1 MHHPTLARRYA
12 WQIGLV
18 ALTLLLA
25 QGAWEMA
32 FGWHEARAQVARMQ
46 AVQAHAAAREM
57 HQYLAALERALAD
70 ATKLAPDDLAQ
81 RREEF
86 YRLMVLHPL
95 VTDLQ
100 AVDASGR
107 ERLFVS
113 RTEPDRVDAGAPAA
127 ALAASAPHYG
137 DTFYKD
143 GSEPYVQLTV
153 PEPRRAGAVTVATV
167 SLRFLGDVLA
177 GMALGDDGSAYV
189 VDAHNRLVAHPRATQ
204 ALRQLDLAGHPPVQ
218 AARASGL
225 AAADTVDFARQAVI
239 ATAVPA
245 GPPGWLLVVEQPRA
259 VALAPVWATLVR
271 TLALVAAGVVLA
283 VAAAWVFSRRMAAPI
298 VRLRHAT
305 QQVAAG
311 DLAQRIEASGTD
323 EIAALAGD
331 FNRMA
336 AELRASYAGLEA
348 KVTARTAELA
358 LRKEEADRASAAKT
372 RFLAAAS
379 HDLRQPMHSIGL
391 LVGVLRQRLQAPE
404 QQQLADKVQR
414 AVDGME
420 HLFASLLDISKLDA
434 GAVRATPVAFPVAQ
448 VLRSLDASYAP
459 LAAARGLRWR
469 VAGCRAVVES
479 DPALLEQVVGNLVTN
494 ALRYTPRGGVL
505 VGCRRRAGGQLA
517 VQVWDT
523 GVGMAGDQVAHAF
536 EEFVRLPAGPANPG
550 GGDAQG
556 LGLGLAIV
564 QRVVAL
570 LGHALH
576 VRSVPGRGSVFE
588 VVVPQAAP
596 PALPAAALPLP
607 DAARLA
613 GAFVLIVDDD
623 AVNRHALQVLAQQWG
638 CHALAAASSAEALA
652 ALEPHLRTPDL
663 LITDHRLADGETGF
677 DVIAAVRAATG
688 EATPALVVTADVGIH
703 LPAPLREGAGVA
715 LLHKPASAERIQR
728 AVLALLH

>member
-1 MHHPTLARRYA
+1 MRHPSLARRYA

-32 FGWHEARAQVARMQ
+32 FGWHEARNQVAQMQ

-57 HQYLAALERALAD
+57 RQHLAALEAALAD

-100 AVDASGR
+100 AVDAGGR

-113 RTEPDRVDAGAPAA
+113 RTEPDRVGAGTPVAA
-127 ALAASAPHYG
+127 VPTLSAHYG
-137 DTFYKD
+137 DTFYKE
-143 GSEPYVQLTV
+143 GSEPFVRLTV
-153 PEPRRAGAVTVATV
+153 PEPRRPGAVTVATV

-177 GMALGDDGSAYV
+177 GMALGDAGSAYV
-189 VDAHNRLVAHPRATQ
+189 VDARNRLVAHPRATQ

-225 AAADTVDFARQAVI
+225 AAADTVDFAQQAVI

-259 VALAPVWATLVR
+259 AALAPVWATLAR
-271 TLALVAAGVVLA
+271 TLALTVVGVLLA
-283 VAAAWVFSRRMAAPI
+283 MAAAWVFSRRMAAPI

-311 DLAQRIEASGTD
+311 DLAQRIEANGGD
-323 EIAALAGD
+323 EVAALAGD

-348 KVTARTAELA
+348 KVSARTAELA
-358 LRKEEADRASAAKT
+358 QRQEEADRASAAKT

-391 LVGVLRQRLQAPE
+391 LVGVLRQQLMDAG
-404 QQQLADKVQR
+404 QQQLADKVLR
-414 AVDGME
+414 AVTGME

-434 GAVRATPVAFPVAQ
+434 GAVQTAPVVFPLAD
-448 VLRSLDASYAP
+448 VLRALDAAYAP
-459 LAAARGLRWR
+459 QAAARGLRWR
-469 VAGCRAVVES
+469 VAPCRAVVYS
-479 DPALLEQVVGNLVTN
+479 DPALLERLLGNLVAN
-494 ALRYTPRGGVL
+494 ALRYTRQGGVL
-505 VGCRRRAGGQLA
+505 VGCRRRAGGRLA
-517 VQVWDT
+517 VQVLDT
-523 GVGMAGDQVAHAF
+523 GVGIAPEQMGHVF
-536 EEFVRLPAGPANPG
+536 EEFVRLPAGEANPG
-550 GGDAQG
+550 GADAQG

-564 QRVVAL
+564 RRTAAL
-570 LGHALH
+570 LGHTLH
-576 VRSVPGRGSVFE
+576 ARSLPGRGSVFE
-588 VVVPQAAP
+588 IELPLAAGP
-596 PALPAAALPLP
+596 MASGPALPAP
-607 DAARLA
+607 DATRLA
-613 GAFVLIVDDD
+613 GAFVLVVDDD
-623 AVNRHALQVLAQQWG
+623 AANRHALHALALHWG
-638 CHALAAASSAEALA
+638 CHALAVAGRAEALA
-652 ALEPHLRTPDL
+652 ALQGHLRTPDL
-663 LITDHRLADGETGF
+663 VITDYRLAGSETGF
-677 DVIAAVRAATG
+677 DVLAAVRAATG
-688 EATPALVVTADVGIH
+688 EATPALVVTADVAAD
-703 LPAPLREGAGVA
+703 LPARAA
-715 LLHKPASAERIQR
+715 AAQATLLHKPASAERIQQ
-728 AVLALLH
+728 AVLALLG